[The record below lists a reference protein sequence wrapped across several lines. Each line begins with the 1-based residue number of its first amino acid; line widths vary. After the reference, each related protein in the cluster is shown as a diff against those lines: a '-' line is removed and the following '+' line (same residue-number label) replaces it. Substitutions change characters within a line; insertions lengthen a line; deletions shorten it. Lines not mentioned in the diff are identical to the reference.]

1 MGQQQLLLVILVTI
15 IVGIATVVAI
25 TTFGDAADQSNLE
38 AVRYDM
44 INVGASTQ
52 GYFIK
57 PVGLGGG
64 GKDFTDMTFRD
75 IAFPADSLSPDG
87 LTAFNENGTFTLE
100 FLSTTSIC
108 LTAVPASDATA
119 ELHVDIY
126 EEDMLWYDLH

>member
-1 MGQQQLLLVILVTI
+1 MDQQQLLLIILVTI
-15 IVGIATVVAI
+15 IAGVATVVAI
-25 TTFGDAADQSNLE
+25 PTFGDAADQSNIE

-57 PVGLGGG
+57 PTGLRGG

-75 IAFPADSLSPDG
+75 IGFPANSLSADG
-87 LTAFNENGTFTLE
+87 
-100 FLSTTSIC
+100 
-108 LTAVPASDATA
+108 LTAVPASDTTA

-126 EEDMLWYDLH
+126 EEDMLWYDRH